1 MLDLHVHLRGTMR
14 PPKIK
19 ELAMRN
25 GVAVPA
31 GILQA
36 RGYGWR
42 DFTSFLETYDRVT
55 SVIVTARDLEEVAY
69 EYLKASALIGATYVE
84 FMLSPPDLMRTGVP
98 FEDQLSAV
106 SAARD
111 QAFEL
116 HGIDCRMIATAVRHL
131 GPDPALNAAR
141 IAVARRNEILVG
153 FGLTGDERRFAVG
166 EFTEAFRIARSEGL
180 LATAHAGEHLGAETV
195 VEAIEK
201 LGLSRVGHG
210 VRAAESEAVL
220 RQLAD
225 IRIPLEVCLSSN
237 LALGLY
243 HSLAEHPIRRLREA
257 GCLIA
262 LGTDDP
268 PFFETD
274 IAGEYSKA
282 IEALRETRRSIAYDA
297 IGAAFCD
304 DTTKAHLRSM
314 YSPNT
319 SA

>member
-1 MLDLHVHLRGTMR
+1 MLDLHVHLRGTMLPR
-14 PPKIK
+14 KIE
-19 ELAMRN
+19 ELAARN
-25 GVAVPA
+25 GLAVPTDT
-31 GILQA
+31 LQA

-55 SVIVTARDLEEVAY
+55 SVIVTARDLEEVTY
-69 EYLKASALIGATYVE
+69 DYLRFSASIGATYVE
-84 FMLSPPDLMRTGVP
+84 VMLSPPDLMRTGVP
-98 FEDQLSAV
+98 FEDQLSAI

-131 GPDPALNAAR
+131 GPHAALNAAR

-153 FGLTGDERRFAVG
+153 FGLTGDERRFGVG
-166 EFTEAFRIARSEGL
+166 EFREAFRIARSEGL

-225 IRIPLEVCLSSN
+225 SRIPLEVCLSSN

-243 HSLAEHPIRRLREA
+243 HSLADHPIRRLREA
-257 GCLIA
+257 GCLIT

-282 IEALRETRRSIAYDA
+282 IEALRETGRAITYDA

-304 DTTKAHLRSM
+304 DATKARLRSM
-314 YSPNT
+314 HAPNT
-319 SA
+319 SG